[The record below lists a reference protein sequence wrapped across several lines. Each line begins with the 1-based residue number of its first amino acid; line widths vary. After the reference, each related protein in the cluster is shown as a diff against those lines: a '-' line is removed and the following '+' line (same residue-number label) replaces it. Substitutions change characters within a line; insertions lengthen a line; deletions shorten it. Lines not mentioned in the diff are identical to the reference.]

1 MKTPD
6 IKNRLGLTQEEM
18 AMHLGI
24 SLSQWKM
31 FKSGKR
37 SLPLQALE
45 NFSVLLKGVQQKKD
59 SSTEA
64 QGLRKTEEEQAKGK
78 RQHAYLKVQV
88 KLQRLEKEIAVI
100 ENQRAESFAALETAF
115 FLEGQKEGKA
125 NKDFIQSIRSRALT
139 TLKKQSLYKREA
151 LQLQKENLEMLKLE
165 IGKKMAAE
173 EK

>member
-1 MKTPD
+1 MKTPE
-6 IKNRLGLTQEEM
+6 IKNILGLTQEEM

-45 NFSVLLKGVQQKKD
+45 KFSVLLKGVQQKKEN
-59 SSTEA
+59 SSES
-64 QGLRKTEEEQAKGK
+64 QDLRETEEKQAKGK
-78 RQHAYLKVQV
+78 RQLDYLKVQV
-88 KLQRLEKEIAVI
+88 KLQRVEKEIAVI
-100 ENQRAESFAALETAF
+100 ENQRAESFAALETVS

-125 NKDFIQSIRSRALT
+125 NKEFLQTIRSRALS

-165 IGKKMAAE
+165 IGKKMATAE
-173 EK
+173 K